1 MIRAALLLGLLAVPV
16 AAEVTHVRAGRL
28 LDVERGRVLTDQMIT
43 IDGERIVAI
52 GPWRGA
58 PVKGVVT
65 DWSRKLVLPGLIDL
79 HTHLSDWEQ
88 TNNPAE
94 PLLHSEAEIAEVG
107 AKHALATLRAG
118 FTTVRDV
125 GTFRAFSDVRLRD
138 RIAAG
143 AVPGPRMHVV
153 GAYVTAPGGGGT
165 ITGLAPDVEVPAA
178 MRRGV
183 VRDAADVRRVVR
195 ELFDGGVDGIKLI
208 ATGAVLSQGAEPG
221 AIELSEEQMRAAVG
235 GATARG
241 GWVVAHAH
249 GAEGIKAAIRAGVRV
264 IEHASLIDDAGLAL
278 AKARGVVLD
287 MDIYNGDWIEEVGTR
302 EGWPPAYLRKNR
314 ETTDAQ
320 RAAFA
325 KAVRLGVRLT
335 FGTDA
340 GVYPHGR
347 NARQLAYMVRYG
359 MTSMQAIASATIRAA
374 EALGTRDVGAVAVGR
389 FADLVAVDGDAL
401 ADIRLLEGH
410 LAVMK
415 GGRLIAGTPD

>member
-153 GAYVTAPGGGGT
+153 G
-165 ITGLAPDVEVPAA
+165 D
-178 MRRGV
+178 RKSV
-183 VRDAADVRRVVR
+183 V
-195 ELFDGGVDGIKLI
+195 
-208 ATGAVLSQGAEPG
+208 
-221 AIELSEEQMRAAVG
+221 
-235 GATARG
+235 
-241 GWVVAHAH
+241 
-249 GAEGIKAAIRAGVRV
+249 
-264 IEHASLIDDAGLAL
+264 
-278 AKARGVVLD
+278 
-287 MDIYNGDWIEEVGTR
+287 
-302 EGWPPAYLRKNR
+302 
-314 ETTDAQ
+314 
-320 RAAFA
+320 
-325 KAVRLGVRLT
+325 
-335 FGTDA
+335 
-340 GVYPHGR
+340 
-347 NARQLAYMVRYG
+347 
-359 MTSMQAIASATIRAA
+359 
-374 EALGTRDVGAVAVGR
+374 
-389 FADLVAVDGDAL
+389 
-401 ADIRLLEGH
+401 
-410 LAVMK
+410 
-415 GGRLIAGTPD
+415 